1 MTDVCVDAAGI
12 GAALERAA
20 GSGLAMPSAMLLTAF
35 PGTRWADEAPV
46 SWYTFRLLTVQ

>member
-1 MTDVCVDAAGI
+1 MTDVCVDTAGI

-20 GSGLAMPSAMLLTAF
+20 GSVLAILSSMLLTALA
-35 PGTRWADEAPV
+35 GARWADEAPV